1 MEIALLLTSKK
12 LKPGQPGIK
21 RLATQYGACLV
32 CVRYRYDAELVLAY
46 RIELRNVSNN

>member
-1 MEIALLLTSKK
+1 MEIALLLMSKK

-21 RLATQYGACLV
+21 LLTTQYGARLA

-46 RIELRNVSNN
+46 RIELRNIFNN